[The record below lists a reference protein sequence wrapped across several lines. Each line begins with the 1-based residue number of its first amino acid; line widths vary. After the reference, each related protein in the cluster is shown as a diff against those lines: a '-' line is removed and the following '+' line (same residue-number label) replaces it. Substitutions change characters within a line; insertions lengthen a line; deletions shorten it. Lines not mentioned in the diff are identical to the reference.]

1 MNKEEI
7 VKLLMW
13 LGDCYDMDDRE
24 NAEKCAD
31 SYISDNEPKA
41 LNIDFVS
48 GCFSFAK
55 HFKQN
60 YEFHQYT
67 NEGKETYITETG
79 VIRTEDEVIEH
90 WETYYR

>member
-31 SYISDNEPKA
+31 SYISENEPKA
-41 LNIDFVS
+41 LNLHLVMSTLRVCATSCKGIIVR
-48 GCFSFAK
+48 
-55 HFKQN
+55 
-60 YEFHQYT
+60 
-67 NEGKETYITETG
+67 G
-79 VIRTEDEVIEH
+79 VCNKCKADWR
-90 WETYYR
+90 